1 MNVEEKIMWQITPIH
16 VATQH
21 CIRKGMLDRGDP
33 SDAVTRMDIPFICWL
48 LHNDEL
54 KLTYLVDCGPDF
66 DNDTNAKLHQPMTML
81 PEWHIGER
89 LAAMGVSSKSLA
101 GIIATHL
108 HWDHLKAVTNL
119 PNNIPVFVQ
128 RHELAYAVASR
139 GKSYGKAYE
148 SDEPNPFFLRC
159 YNQYHLLDGDAEIAS
174 GLRVTPVPGHTAG
187 SQAVLVETEKG
198 RIVLANDVINV
209 LENWTE
215 GILPGNVAD
224 FDAYHRSL
232 ETLKKHELEGWRI
245 VPGHDF
251 RVFTTLAP
259 LFDAIYPPQN

>member
-1 MNVEEKIMWQITPIH
+1 MIKTLRNLFKQDKEKFVVPKSVQAVIPIKTIWEDGIFL
-16 VATQH
+16 VGRNKYAKTF
-21 CIRKGMLDRGDP
+21 KFE
-33 SDAVTRMDIPFICWL
+33 DI
-48 LHNDEL
+48 N
-54 KLTYLVDCGPDF
+54 
-66 DNDTNAKLHQPMTML
+66 
-81 PEWHIGER
+81 
-89 LAAMGVSSKSLA
+89 
-101 GIIATHL
+101 
-108 HWDHLKAVTNL
+108 
-119 PNNIPVFVQ
+119 
-128 RHELAYAVASR
+128 YAVASR

-232 ETLKKHELEGWRI
+232 ETLKKYELEGWRI

-259 LFDAIYPPQN
+259 LFNAIYPPQN